1 MREAASTSL
10 SRAHAQEDLD
20 TQAMVQVEGVQKG
33 GDVAYVEPL
42 AIEFILFLRNHHSSL

>member
-10 SRAHAQEDLD
+10 SRAQEDLD

-33 GDVAYVEPL
+33 ADVAYGPTRDRL
-42 AIEFILFLRNHHSSL
+42 